1 MDVLRDIKVVIW
13 DLDGVVVDTMPDI
26 VGALRASA
34 RAVGYGE
41 LTAEQTSNKVGGGAV
56 KAFTKLFG
64 PEDEHFVAPAVEY
77 FGTYY
82 PEHCADTSTLYDG
95 TLDVLAYFDGHVG
108 TAMATAKIRSATLRL
123 LESLGVSRYF
133 DYVVTADDMQRMKP
147 DPQSVEMILE
157 HFGAEPDAAVIIG
170 DMVTDIQA
178 GKAAG
183 IRTIGATYGYG
194 KTADLIAA
202 APDLMIDRPADLR
215 DVIAWGG
222 ADRSSRE
229 SR

>member
-1 MDVLRDIKVVIW
+1 MDVLRDIKVIIW

-56 KAFTKLFG
+56 RAFTKLFG
-64 PEDEHFVAPAVEY
+64 PENERFVAPAVEY

-95 TLDVLAYFDGHVG
+95 ILDALARFDGHVG
-108 TAMATAKIRSATLRL
+108 VGMATAKIRSATLRL

-133 DYVVTADDMQRMKP
+133 DYVVAADDMQRMKP
-147 DPQSVEMILE
+147 DPQSVEMILD
-157 HFGAEPDAAVIIG
+157 HFAAEPEAAVIIG
-170 DMVTDIQA
+170 DMATDIQA

-183 IRTIGATYGYG
+183 IRTIGVTYGYG
-194 KTADLIAA
+194 LVGDLIAA
-202 APDLMIDRPADLR
+202 APDLVVEKPTDLG
-215 DVIAWGG
+215 DVIVWAG
-222 ADRSSRE
+222 ADPSARAPR
-229 SR
+229 